1 MNSAKQ
7 QTSSKTKLFKIQWFN
22 VKDADDYI
30 DKKRGKW
37 YFRVVSRSN
46 GRIVAQSEGY
56 NSKQAMLKTAAK
68 FGFDVEELK

>member
-7 QTSSKTKLFKIQWFN
+7 QTSSKTKLFKIKWFKTTDRDN
-22 VKDADDYI
+22 GVTI
-30 DKKRGKW
+30 IKW

-56 NSKQAMLKTAAK
+56 SSKQAMMKTAKLFAMPI
-68 FGFDVEELK
+68 EEGKPL